1 MKKRIAILALTL
13 LLTAPLGLSQTQA
26 AAGDVVNMDTPPVF
40 KVDVVSKTTQAINY
54 RVLSG
59 STRIDF
65 VGTSLM
71 SEAAGQA
78 KVEGKRGRNEIDAQ
92 FRNIS
97 GATQFGAEYL
107 TYVLWAITPEGRAV
121 NLGEVQLKNG
131 KGKLN
136 VTTELQIFGLVVTA
150 EPYFSVSQPSDLVIL
165 QNEIRKNTKGRLH
178 FIDAQYELLKRGQYE
193 KLANPLSLSLDLK
206 NVPLELYQARNALE
220 IAKSSGAPKWSEDIY
235 GRAEAG
241 VQMAD
246 NALKTGDK
254 KVASQHARAA
264 VQNAEDARV
273 VALRRQ
279 EQARIEQE
287 QRQADEAA
295 RRANAAAEQSEAER
309 KAEAARRTQAELAQK
324 TAEQQ
329 KMQAELEAARAAAK
343 KAEADAAR
351 ATAQLEQ
358 RRAMEAAQ
366 LSEQNAARA
375 NQAAE
380 QAELEKQQLRQKLLD
395 LFNQV
400 LDTRDTPRGLVV
412 NMSDVLFDVGKY
424 NLRPEAREKLAR
436 LGGIFMAYPDLQ
448 LETEGHTDSTGTIQ
462 TNQRLSLQRAE
473 AVRDYLTSQGLA
485 ADRISAI
492 GKGPDMPVADNATR
506 EGRQK
511 NRRVEIIVSGDVIGT
526 TIG

>member
-1 MKKRIAILALTL
+1 M
-13 LLTAPLGLSQTQA
+13 
-26 AAGDVVNMDTPPVF
+26 
-40 KVDVVSKTTQAINY
+40 
-54 RVLSG
+54 
-59 STRIDF
+59 
-65 VGTSLM
+65 
-71 SEAAGQA
+71 
-78 KVEGKRGRNEIDAQ
+78 
-92 FRNIS
+92 
-97 GATQFGAEYL
+97 AE
-107 TYVLWAITPEGRAV
+107 
-121 NLGEVQLKNG
+121 
-131 KGKLN
+131 
-136 VTTELQIFGLVVTA
+136 
-150 EPYFSVSQPSDLVIL
+150 
-165 QNEIRKNTKGRLH
+165 
-178 FIDAQYELLKRGQYE
+178 
-193 KLANPLSLSLDLK
+193 
-206 NVPLELYQARNALE
+206 
-220 IAKSSGAPKWSEDIY
+220 
-235 GRAEAG
+235 
-241 VQMAD
+241 

-254 KVASQHARAA
+254 KVAVQHARAA

-279 EQARIEQE
+279 EQARIEEE

-295 RRANAAAEQSEAER
+295 RRAKAAAEQAEAER
-309 KAEAARRTQAELAQK
+309 KAEAERRTQAELARK

-366 LSEQNAARA
+366 LAEQNAAKAR
-375 NQAAE
+375 QAAE

-436 LGGIFMAYPDLQ
+436 LGGIFMAYPGLK
-448 LETEGHTDSTGTIQ
+448 LETEGHTDSTGSLE

-473 AVRDYLTSQGLA
+473 AVRDYLMSQGLA

-492 GKGPDMPVADNATR
+492 GMGPDMPVADNATR